1 VTSTRKKTWTGA
13 ATLKRYLVA
22 IDTLEPFPGNPR
34 RGDLDAIRASLRRFG
49 QVRPIL
55 VDGSRIV
62 AGHHLV
68 RAAEAE
74 GWTHVAAIA
83 NEFGSEDEARAYL
96 LADNR
101 TAELGSI
108 DEEALNAQLQA
119 LRGELDGT
127 GYTERF
133 ASALDRKL
141 EALREAAAVA
151 GIHPDLDTA
160 PALPE
165 TPESRPGEVYELGP
179 HRLVC
184 GDCRDPEI
192 LNALMV
198 EKGSLVFTDP
208 PYGVA
213 YQEGTP
219 DDLKARRRRKDL
231 ATMTVAN
238 DALGDEGTRLLVAQ
252 ALVALRA
259 RVAPGTPFYVCAP
272 SGVSE
277 LAFRLALADASL
289 ELRQVLVW
297 AKNVF
302 VFGRQDYH
310 WRHESILYGWFPGAA
325 HPWFGGR
332 NQDTVWEVARPK
344 QSKEHPTMK
353 PLELI
358 GRALRN
364 SSTAGEVVVDPFAGS
379 GSTLIAAEILGRRCF
394 AVELDPRYCDV
405 IRRRYDDF
413 QRLPE
418 SARTIPEET
427 GRLVLTGSADQLA
440 TLRSRDLEILR
451 KELGVEDDSEALL
464 LAASR
469 YARELNQA

>member
-1 VTSTRKKTWTGA
+1 MTSTRKKVWTGA
-13 ATLKRYLVA
+13 SALKRYLVA
-22 IDTLEPFPGNPR
+22 IDALEPFPGNPR
-34 RGDLDAIRASLRRFG
+34 RGDLDAIRSSLRRFG

-55 VDGSRIV
+55 IDGSRIV

-74 GWTHVAAIA
+74 GWTHVAAIP

-108 DEEALNAQLQA
+108 DEEALNAQLAA
-119 LRGELDGT
+119 LRGDLEGT

-133 ASALDRKL
+133 ASDLERKRQALQ
-141 EALREAAAVA
+141 EAAIVA
-151 GIHPDLDTA
+151 GMHPDLDTA

-184 GDCRDPEI
+184 GDCRDPET

-198 EKGSLVFTDP
+198 EKASLLFTDP

-252 ALVALRA
+252 MLSAFRA
-259 RVAPGTPFYVCAP
+259 RVAPGSPFYICAP

-277 LAFRLALADASL
+277 LAFRLAVMDASL

-297 AKNVF
+297 AKNIF

-310 WRHESILYGWFPGAA
+310 WRHESLLYGWFPGGA

-332 NQDTVWEVARPK
+332 NQDTVWEIDRPK
-344 QSKEHPTMK
+344 RSKEHPTMK
-353 PLELI
+353 PLELV

-364 SSTAGEVVVDPFAGS
+364 SSTEGGIVVDPFAGS
-379 GSTLIAAEILGRRCF
+379 GSTLIAADILGRRCF

-405 IRRRYDDF
+405 IRQRYEDF

-418 SARTIPEET
+418 AARSIPEET
-427 GRLVLTGSADQLA
+427 SRLTLTAPAEQLSA
-440 TLRSRDLEILR
+440 LRSRDLEILR
-451 KELGVEDDSEALL
+451 KELGVESDSEALL

-469 YARELNQA
+469 YARELNQG